1 LTTPGNA
8 NSRAA
13 GAMMQEFECS
23 GVTDAC
29 VSPGSRSTP
38 LVTALLRGSIRPWV
52 VLEERSGGFFA
63 MGLARETRRPVILV
77 CTSGTAAANYAPA
90 VAEASLSRIPLIV
103 LTADRPPEA
112 RDCRAAQTI
121 DQVRMFGSH
130 ARWSVDV
137 AAPSD
142 GTDLD
147 DYYRTLACRAVS
159 VALGPPAGPVHL
171 NLPMREPL
179 IDVAEEAEALRAPA
193 RRVESSRPYV
203 RVAPARTRLEPAAIR
218 AIAREIRERPRGVI
232 VCGPGVEPQSA
243 SAIAALA
250 ERLGW
255 PILADPL
262 SGLRFGGH
270 DRRLV
275 VDAYDVLLRDPGF
288 VERNQ
293 PDAVLQFGDP
303 PVSKALGQFL
313 SYRRRDCHVIVA
325 EPGTWPDPFYLA
337 TEFARSDAP
346 GFCASIVEELGRNQP
361 ASSHWSESWIAVSRA
376 IRNALD
382 RMLAAETTMF
392 EGKVVTELLRLLPEG
407 SLLQVGNSMP
417 VRDLDTFAGHCG
429 RALEVRCNRGANGID
444 GVLST
449 AMGAAAARRAPTALV
464 LGDLSFLHD
473 LPALHIAAR
482 HPIDLLAVVI
492 NNDGGGIFSFLP
504 QASLGADAFETFFGT
519 PHGLNFERAAA
530 LGSAHYARAD
540 SWESFN
546 CAVEAALARRGF
558 NVIEIPGNRA
568 QNLKAH
574 RQAIAKALD
583 CLREYQPPGG
593 CA

>member
-1 LTTPGNA
+1 
-8 NSRAA
+8 
-13 GAMMQEFECS
+13 MMQEFERS
-23 GVTDAC
+23 GVSDAC
-29 VSPGSRSTP
+29 VSPGSRSTA
-38 LVTALLRGSIRPWV
+38 LVTALLRGNLRPWV
-52 VLEERSGGFFA
+52 ILEERAGGFFA

-112 RDCRAAQTI
+112 RDFRAAQTI

-147 DYYRTLACRAVS
+147 GYYRTLACRAVS

-179 IDVAEEAEALRAPA
+179 IDVAEEAEALRSPT
-193 RRVESSRPYV
+193 RRVESNRPYV
-203 RVAPARTRLEPAAIR
+203 RVAPSRTRLDPVAIR
-218 AIAREIRERPRGVI
+218 ALAREIRRRRRGVI
-232 VCGPGVEPQSA
+232 VCGPGIEPDSA

-275 VDAYDVLLRDPGF
+275 VDAYDVLLRDPEF

-313 SYRRRDCHVIVA
+313 SHRRRDCHVIVA
-325 EPGTWPDPFYLA
+325 EPGAWPDPFYLA

-346 GFCASIVEELGRNQP
+346 GFCASIVEELGQNRP
-361 ASSHWSESWIAVSRA
+361 VSDWSDSWIAVSRA
-376 IRNALD
+376 VRNALD
-382 RMLAAETTMF
+382 RMLAAETAMF
-392 EGKVVTELLRLLPEG
+392 EGKIVTELLRLLPEG

-417 VRDLDTFAGHCG
+417 VRDLDTFGGQCA

-449 AMGAAAARRAPTALV
+449 AIGAAAARQAPTALV

-473 LPALHIAAR
+473 LSALHIAAR
-482 HPIDLLAVVI
+482 YPIDLLVVVI

-504 QASLGADAFETFFGT
+504 QASLGDDAFETFFGT
-519 PHGLNFERAAA
+519 PHGLNFEHAAA
-530 LGSAHYARAD
+530 LGRAHYARAE

-546 CAVEAALARRGF
+546 RAVEAALARRGL
-558 NVIEIPGNRA
+558 NVVEVPGDRA

-574 RQAIAKALD
+574 RQAIAKALE

-593 CA
+593 PA